1 MGDMRVIGLISGTSH
16 DGVDACSVEFRQ
28 DGSQLRAEILAAHV
42 VPYPADLRERIAA
55 TLPPNPTTVAEV
67 CALDILIGEHFAE
80 VALAL
85 DPDHECDLISSHGQ
99 TVFHWVEDG
108 RARGG
113 LQLGNLWSLA
123 ERTGHPVLT
132 DLRAADIAAGGQGA
146 PLVPVLDV
154 LLLAGRSEAAALNL
168 GGIANM
174 TVVDP
179 GSEPHAYDLGPAN
192 ALVDAAVVR
201 MTAGAQRY
209 DDSGRYASQGRVD
222 EALLGDLLAEPYYTQ
237 PAPKS
242 TGKELFH
249 DAYLEPYLARHR
261 DVQGADLV
269 ATLTELTARLVGAE
283 LANAQVT
290 EVFASG
296 GGTANPVL
304 MQRIRANAGGAS
316 VGTIEELGVPSDIKE
331 ALAFAL
337 IGYLTA
343 HELPGNVPSCTGAA
357 GPRVLGR
364 LGPVTARIPRPPVP
378 PPTRLEVV

>member
-1 MGDMRVIGLISGTSH
+1 MRVIGLISGTSH
-16 DGVDACSVEFRQ
+16 DGVDACHVQFDQE
-28 DGSQLRAEILAAHV
+28 GGELRAGIVAAKV
-42 VPYPADLRERIAA
+42 VPYPDELRERIAA
-55 TLPPNPTTVAEV
+55 ALPPNPTSVDEI

-80 VALAL
+80 VALAVGAA
-85 DPDHECDLISSHGQ
+85 ESDLVCSHGQ
-99 TVFHWVEDG
+99 TVFHWVEEG

-123 ERTGHPVLT
+123 ERTGTPVLT
-132 DLRAADIAAGGQGA
+132 DIRAADIAAGGQGA
-146 PLVPVLDV
+146 PMVPVLDV
-154 LLLAGRSEAAALNL
+154 LLLAGRARAAALNL

-179 GSEPHAYDLGPAN
+179 AAEPYAYDLGPAN

-201 MTAGAQRY
+201 MTGRRERY
-209 DDSGRYASQGRVD
+209 DRDGRYAAQGRVD
-222 EALLGDLLAEPYYTQ
+222 EPLLTDLLDEPYYRQ

-249 DAYLEPYLARHR
+249 DAYLDAPLTRHPG
-261 DVQGADLV
+261 VEGTDLV
-269 ATLTELTARLVGAE
+269 ATLTELTARVVAADLQHAKI
-283 LANAQVT
+283 T

-304 MQRIRANAGGAS
+304 MQRIQAKAPDLRLGR
-316 VGTIEELGVPSDIKE
+316 IDELGVPSDVKE

-343 HELPGNVPSCTGAA
+343 HELPGNVPSCTGAS

-364 LGPVTARIPRPPVP
+364 LGPVTRRIPLEPVP
-378 PPTRLEVV
+378 LPTHLVVA

>member
-1 MGDMRVIGLISGTSH
+1 MRVLGLISGTSH
-16 DGVDACSVEFRQ
+16 DGVDACHVEFDQ
-28 DGSQLRAEILAAHV
+28 EGTQLRASVVAAEV
-42 VPYPADLRERIAA
+42 APYPDELRERIAA
-55 TLPPNPTTVAEV
+55 ALPPNPTSVDEI

-80 VALAL
+80 VALGVGA
-85 DPDHECDLISSHGQ
+85 PESDLVCSHGQ

-123 ERTGHPVLT
+123 ERTGTPVLT
-132 DLRAADIAAGGQGA
+132 DVRAADIAAGGQGA
-146 PLVPVLDV
+146 PMVPILDV
-154 LLLAGRSEAAALNL
+154 LLLAGRPRAAALNL

-179 GSEPHAYDLGPAN
+179 TSEPYAYDLGPAN

-201 MTAGAQRY
+201 MTGGAERY
-209 DDSGRYASQGRVD
+209 DLDGHYAALGQVD
-222 EALLGDLLAEPYYTQ
+222 EALLIDLLDEPYYRQ
-237 PAPKS
+237 RAPKS

-249 DAYLEPYLARHR
+249 DAYLDARLARHPR
-261 DVQGADLV
+261 VDGADLV
-269 ATLTELTARLVGAE
+269 ATLSELTARVVAE
-283 LANAQVT
+283 DLRRARVT

-304 MQRIRANAGGAS
+304 MQRIQANAPTVRLGR
-316 VGTIEELGVPSDIKE
+316 IDELGVPSDVKE

-343 HELPGNVPSCTGAA
+343 HGLPGNVPSCTGAA

-364 LGPVTARIPRPPVP
+364 LGPVTRRIPVEPVA
-378 PPTRLEVV
+378 PPTRLSMR